1 MMKHKAGLQVVFA
14 VLVVACALQA
24 NGQILHPSEPLPSFE
39 VATVK
44 PWRADPRP
52 MTAPG
57 SPPVIPV
64 MIDPGQHV
72 QVQETDRVHFIGQ
85 IGLLIMKAYNLPIG
99 SERRI
104 LKGPQWV
111 ESESDRYAVEAK
123 IDASRFAA
131 MRKMTPEQQQ
141 EQVELMEQSLL
152 AERFNLKVH
161 FEIRGETPIYAL
173 VVAKGGPKLSP
184 SKGVETTSLSARKDE
199 IIAQAVTLDQFAH
212 SPLWTPIGNRYVVDQ
227 TGLTG
232 TYDFTLK
239 WRSDPL
245 DESGELPDLFN
256 AIQEQLGLKVID
268 SKAPL
273 EVLVIDHIE
282 RPSMN

>member
-1 MMKHKAGLQVVFA
+1 MIHEKSLKL
-14 VLVVACALQA
+14 LVAFLGMAFSGPTNA
-24 NGQILHPSEPLPSFE
+24 QILHASGPLPSFE

-44 PWRADPRP
+44 PWKADPRP

-57 SPPVIPV
+57 SSAALPV

-72 QVQETDRVHFIGQ
+72 QRQETDRVEFIGQ
-85 IGLLIMKAYNLPIG
+85 IGLLIMKAYNLPLG

-111 ESESDRYAVEAK
+111 ESESDRYAIEAK
-123 IDASRFAA
+123 IDPSQFAA
-131 MRKMTPEQQQ
+131 MQTMTPEQQQ
-141 EQVELMEQSLL
+141 RQISLMEQSLL
-152 AERFNLKVH
+152 ADRFNLKVH
-161 FEIRGETPIYAL
+161 FETHGEAAVYAL
-173 VVAKGGPKLSP
+173 VLAKNGSKLTP
-184 SKGVETTSLSARKDE
+184 STHGQPTSLSARKDE
-199 IIAQAVTLDQFAH
+199 LIAQAVTLDQFAH
-212 SPLWTPIGNRYVVDQ
+212 SPLWTPIGDRYVLDQ

-245 DESGELPDLFN
+245 EESSDLPDLFN

-268 SKAPL
+268 AKAPL
-273 EVLVIDHIE
+273 EVIVIDRIN
-282 RPSMN
+282 RPSNN